1 MHETAPA
8 LQMLPGAYLSRLC
21 HPTDAPGHPTVVQT
35 IAALCSCSKPRQGT
49 RMMQR
54 IQAKVHSLPANKPH
68 SRCACRGEL
77 CPVASDWSSPRQH
90 LPDHGI
96 RPPAGAVPIHTLR
109 RLYGVWMAV
118 LFLVV
123 DGAVARGGWVD
134 GGGGGGWGQA
144 QGGARGGSC
153 RNCRRTLVCWRPL
166 ANPLAFRGEFYCQ
179 RALCLWNTSFAH
191 AAPCRQRT
199 APHDIAT
206 AASHTADAT
215 QIPGAMQATAAC
227 QRAFSG
233 SCRQSGAVR
242 GGRST
247 VPRKNSLSRAQVRR
261 ASING
266 SSHKDWDHQWSYMKA
281 PRPQISAPRPGLG
294 VWWTPRLAGAPEP
307 GMPRPS

>member
-134 GGGGGGWGQA
+134 GGGGWGVGA
-144 QGGARGGSC
+144 GARRCARRQLPQLPSHVSVLAASSKPPCFPRRILLSKGS
-153 RNCRRTLVCWRPL
+153 LPL
-166 ANPLAFRGEFYCQ
+166 EHIIRAR
-179 RALCLWNTSFAH
+179 RALPPAN
-191 AAPCRQRT
+191 RT
-199 APHDIAT
+199 TRHRNSSKPHGRRD
-206 AASHTADAT
+206 AD
-215 QIPGAMQATAAC
+215 PGSNAGH
-227 QRAFSG
+227 G
-233 SCRQSGAVR
+233 SLPEGFLRLLPPVW
-242 GGRST
+242 
-247 VPRKNSLSRAQVRR
+247 SRAGR
-261 ASING
+261 AE
-266 SSHKDWDHQWSYMKA
+266 HCA
-281 PRPQISAPRPGLG
+281 PQEQPITR
-294 VWWTPRLAGAPEP
+294 AG
-307 GMPRPS
+307 